1 MVAHVKCNFAH
12 FTFMDEE
19 VEPIF
24 NRLMQKVECSLMLVQ
39 EDKVQAQTPDLKQ
52 KGRDFLLSLLDTLT

>member
-1 MVAHVKCNFAH
+1 MVAMVAHVKCNFAH

-19 VEPIF
+19 VELIF

-39 EDKVQAQTPDLKQ
+39 EDKVQAQTPDLKHI
-52 KGRDFLLSLLDTLT
+52 G